1 MKAKTALPLKE
12 RLRTARL
19 YKYPFC
25 LGAYKEVLQGYGDN
39 YCPYWL
45 RDGIVKG
52 DDGKNYVT
60 CVTSRPPF
68 DQTTEY
74 PATKTFVGVV
84 PAIIIEL

>member
-1 MKAKTALPLKE
+1 MVRRLVEYIRVMKDKTIIIVLK
-12 RLRTARL
+12 
-19 YKYPFC
+19 
-25 LGAYKEVLQGYGDN
+25 GYGDN

-60 CVTSRPPF
+60 CVTSCPPF
-68 DQTTEY
+68 DQTTKY
-74 PATKTFVGVV
+74 LANKTFVGIV